1 MTQQGLRT
9 KVTLA
14 FTKYRIRKASCNSSD
29 EMAQPNTPAIEQNMS
44 RKILDRLQRA
54 EEYNKTQFATLNME
68 SKKRA
73 EEIEQ
78 LSRTLQFRMLTETG
92 SSRHSR
98 DTVHSEIE
106 SDGEETKTSRDKCD
120 KPAVRQERPETKKE
134 PNDLLRAHEAIELV
148 ETLRERED
156 IGVED
161 FIKNVRFARSQY
173 HQKALLL
180 KLILVKR
187 ITENAKRSI
196 RFLEIENYEDLYN
209 ALRQNIVIPSTV
221 SNCRDRLRNIREGS
235 TENVQSY
242 NLRFRQQLNE
252 LVYPLQNKH
261 SKPVSRRIAI
271 SEEME
276 NAVKTYTF
284 NLRDDIGHYVIP
296 NQPDT
301 LLKAQ
306 NLASEIEMHIR
317 QRRSRKMGTQKTVTT
332 RPPVRRSNSP
342 TTTTATLGADRD
354 FNQLE
359 RRPQNEPPS
368 SVLNVKR

>member
-1 MTQQGLRT
+1 MLR
-9 KVTLA
+9 
-14 FTKYRIRKASCNSSD
+14 
-29 EMAQPNTPAIEQNMS
+29 Q
-44 RKILDRLQRA
+44 ILDRLQKA
-54 EEYNKTQFATLNME
+54 EEYNKIQFATLSME
-68 SKKRA
+68 NKSRA

-78 LSRTLQFRMLTETG
+78 LSKTLQFTMLTETG

-98 DTVHSEIE
+98 DTVRSEIE

-120 KPAVRQERPETKKE
+120 EPAVRQERPETKKE
-134 PNDLLRAHEAIELV
+134 PNDLLRAQEAIELV
-148 ETLRERED
+148 ETLRGRDD

-161 FIKNVRFARSQY
+161 FVKNVRFAQSQC

-187 ITENAKRSI
+187 ITENAKHSI
-196 RFLEIENYEDLYN
+196 RFLDIENYKDLYN
-209 ALRQNIVIPSTV
+209 ALRQNIAIPSTV
-221 SNCRDRLRNIREGS
+221 LNCRDRLRNIRQGS
-235 TENVQSY
+235 TESVQSY
-242 NLRFRQQLNE
+242 NLRFSQQFNE
-252 LVYPLQNKH
+252 LVYALQNKH

-317 QRRSRKMGTQKTVTT
+317 ERGRRKTGTQKTVTHSST
-332 RPPVRRSNSP
+332 TPRSTHNNS
-342 TTTTATLGADRD
+342 
-354 FNQLE
+354 NI
-359 RRPQNEPPS
+359 
-368 SVLNVKR
+368 